1 MAARRARPSLSIPAI
16 RRRQEETSMR
26 ALYLYFAEPA
36 EPDRDSSTVGGAW
49 RPVHEGP
56 LVPIQPGA
64 YSRWKANRD
73 RVVSEN
79 AAALHG
85 AVNTVTVRRIRPETT
100 G

>member
-1 MAARRARPSLSIPAI
+1 
-16 RRRQEETSMR
+16 MR

-36 EPDRDSSTVGGAW
+36 EPDRDRSSDGGGS
-49 RPVHEGP
+49 RPVNEGP
-56 LVPIQPGA
+56 HVPIQPGA

-79 AAALHG
+79 AAAFRS
-85 AVNTVTVRRIRPETT
+85 AVGETAPRRPPRPEPA